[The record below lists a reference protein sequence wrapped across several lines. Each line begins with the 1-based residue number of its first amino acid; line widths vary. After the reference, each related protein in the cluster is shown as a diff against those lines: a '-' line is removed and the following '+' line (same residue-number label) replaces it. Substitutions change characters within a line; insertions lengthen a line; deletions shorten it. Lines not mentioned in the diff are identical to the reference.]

1 MFHFLNKSLNLQLIL
16 LFMLTVWAGWT
27 IFAQMTI
34 LPANG
39 TLLLFQ
45 FIMIIWEWN
54 AVIIRIAV
62 LFLVLTMTIGIIQHF
77 QTHHFSDNRSYMPG
91 VFLLLLLNCG
101 KYLHTLT
108 PALLTLFVMALLM
121 MMYSPNEQAG
131 KMRDR
136 IFAFGLLISFA
147 TFQDISAFGLVLFLI
162 MMIALNNVTSF
173 KDNLI
178 LVIGLSFPY
187 IWAFAIAFISNG
199 LQAFTQVWRDLT
211 VLAPFKQF
219 TAMRPIEYVTL
230 AVFAIVTILLMIRS
244 KRLLDNKLIVIRQA
258 FNNINM
264 LLISMLLFLWIGIV
278 PLPMALQYL
287 IVPVSI
293 YMSLSVI
300 QKKRCLFVDFL
311 IITLCVLLWL

>member
-1 MFHFLNKSLNLQLIL
+1 MFHFLNKSLNLQLVL
-16 LFMLTVWAGWT
+16 LFLLTVWAGWT

-34 LPANG
+34 QPANG
-39 TLLLFQ
+39 TLILYQ
-45 FIMIIWEWN
+45 FITKIWEWD
-54 AVIIRIAV
+54 AIIIRIVV
-62 LFLVLTMTIGIIQHF
+62 LFFVLTMTFGIIQHF

-101 KYLHTLT
+101 KFLYTLT
-108 PALLTLFVMALLM
+108 PALLTLFIMALIM

-131 KMRDR
+131 KMKDR
-136 IFAFGLLISFA
+136 IFAFGLLISVA

-162 MMIALNNVTSF
+162 VMIAINNVTSF

-178 LVIGLSFPY
+178 LITGLSFPY
-187 IWAFAIAFISNG
+187 IWAFAVAFMSSG
-199 LQAFTQVWRDLT
+199 LPAFTQVWRDLT
-211 VLAPFKQF
+211 VLAPVKQF
-219 TAMRPIEYVTL
+219 TAIRPIEYVAL
-230 AVFAIVTILLMIRS
+230 AVFTIATIVFMIRS

-264 LLISMLLFLWIGIV
+264 LLISMVLFLWIGIV

-287 IVPVSI
+287 IVPVAI

-311 IITLCVLLWL
+311 IITMCVLLWL